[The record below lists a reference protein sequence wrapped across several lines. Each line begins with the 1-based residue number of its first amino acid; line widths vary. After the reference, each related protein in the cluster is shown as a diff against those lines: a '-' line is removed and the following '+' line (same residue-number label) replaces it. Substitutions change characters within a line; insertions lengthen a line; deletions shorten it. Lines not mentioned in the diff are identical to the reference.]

1 MMLKPAARKYRFDE
15 VPPERE
21 RWLALPLEVRLRA
34 VVEMAEFWAR
44 VRLEEAQ
51 ARGEAPTPHPYRT
64 HLPGGG
70 QTTVVEGIS
79 VPKPPNSRHLALSL
93 SRVTSSKITVELSPP
108 WRPSRAPG
116 G

>member
-1 MMLKPAARKYRFDE
+1 MKLKPVARKYRFDE

-51 ARGEAPTPHPYRT
+51 ARGEAP
-64 HLPGGG
+64 
-70 QTTVVEGIS
+70 S
-79 VPKPPNSRHLALSL
+79 PPVCIERIYPVAVKRPL
-93 SRVTSSKITVELSPP
+93 SRGPQAQIPPTPDPSP
-108 WRPSRAPG
+108 
-116 G
+116 

>member
-1 MMLKPAARKYRFDE
+1 MKLKPAARKYRFDE

-51 ARGEAPTPHPYRT
+51 ARGEAPTPPSVSNASTRWRSNDRCRGDLSPKAPQ
-64 HLPGGG
+64 LP
-70 QTTVVEGIS
+70 
-79 VPKPPNSRHLALSL
+79 
-93 SRVTSSKITVELSPP
+93 TSSSKFIQGDFVKSHRRT
-108 WRPSRAPG
+108 
-116 G
+116 